1 MADYKEQT
9 VSGTSWQRAWQ
20 ITIANT
26 LGGPPSV
33 CYNEESVINL
43 NDGQI
48 RQMLGSI
55 NYTVDPEGIIELR
68 DPETLE
74 LTGETIP
81 VATVH
86 VALLSDYINRALQRD
101 SAVNL
106 NPPVVEPE
114 PEITETSEEE

>member
-86 VALLSDYINRALQRD
+86 EALFSDYINRALARD
-101 SAVNL
+101 DGANL
-106 NPPVVEPE
+106 VPPVEPVEPVEPE
-114 PEITETSEEE
+114 E

>member
-9 VSGTSWQRAWQ
+9 VLGTSWQRAWQ

-55 NYTVDPEGIIELR
+55 NYTIDPEGIIELR

-81 VATVH
+81 VSLVH
-86 VALLSDYINRALQRD
+86 QALLSDYINRALERD
-101 SAVNL
+101 SSTNFT
-106 NPPVVEPE
+106 EP
-114 PEITETSEEE
+114 SE